1 MAATGTI
8 TTTHKVLLA
17 EIMGGVYGDATTPDA
32 AKTGLPITDWAVGEG
47 GFQVVGSSK
56 FPKVPSPALTDTE
69 ANIAPAP
76 VGAAPT
82 SATGL
87 RFTGVF
93 GPGDVTVVGG
103 TITATI
109 TLAAATYGLDNNS
122 KLNGNL
128 GNPPQLFEAMLFD
141 GNGNAVAYFTYDQV
155 VKLAANTVVLTLT
168 VTY

>member
-1 MAATGTI
+1 
-8 TTTHKVLLA
+8 VLLA
-17 EIMGGVYGDATTPDA
+17 DIMGGVYGDATTVDA
-32 AKTGLPITDWAVGEG
+32 TKTGLPITSWAVGEG
-47 GFQVVGSSK
+47 GFQIVGAAK
-56 FPKVPSPALTDTE
+56 YPKVPSAALTDTE

-76 VGAAPT
+76 IGAAPT

-93 GPGDVTVVGG
+93 GPGEVTVVGG
-103 TITATI
+103 VITATI
-109 TLAAATYGLDNNS
+109 TLAAGTLGLDNNS

-128 GNPPQLFEAMLFD
+128 GNPPELFEAMLFD